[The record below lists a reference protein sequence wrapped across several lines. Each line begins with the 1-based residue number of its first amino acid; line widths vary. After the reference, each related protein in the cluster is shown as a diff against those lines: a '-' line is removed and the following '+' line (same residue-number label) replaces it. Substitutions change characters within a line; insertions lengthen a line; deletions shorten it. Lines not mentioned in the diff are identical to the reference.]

1 MMSACWHYVTDKRKK
16 MSAHAH
22 YSQFLAP
29 PFLANNINEMKNRG
43 EKSLTLLSFVRRL
56 GGFLPLNNG
65 SDV

>member
-16 MSAHAH
+16 MSAH
-22 YSQFLAP
+22 YSLPFPP

-43 EKSLTLLSFVRRL
+43 EKTLTLLSFVRRL